1 MSMICAFRNLLAK
14 KPKEEVLAET
24 VEGTRD
30 DEENDEWFYLENVCL
45 VISSGWYYSSSTN
58 N

>member
-30 DEENDEWFYLENVCL
+30 DEENDE
-45 VISSGWYYSSSTN
+45 
-58 N
+58 